1 MSKKNCTVSKKKIS
15 TRDVI
20 VAKALE
26 MFNERGI
33 EYVGLRELAA
43 TLGIRVSNI
52 SYYFPTKDDLVNELT
67 LELNRANSRL
77 LVADKDL
84 TLQAFLK
91 MMQGV
96 FRNQVRFRSIMLSIV
111 HLMEHNKAIS
121 QRHKQTQQDRNKAL
135 AANLNTLAAAGQL
148 RFKDEQQVE
157 MLAATIALIA
167 RFWISEAAIS
177 FRRWTEEEQITYHLR
192 LIGNLLLP
200 YATETGAVEM
210 ALFLNTNSVPGT

>member
-1 MSKKNCTVSKKKIS
+1 MSKNKIS
-15 TRDVI
+15 TRDAI
-20 VAKALE
+20 LSKALE

-67 LELNRANSRL
+67 LELNRANSNL
-77 LVADKDL
+77 LVAGQRL
-84 TLQAFLK
+84 TLKSFLE

-111 HLMEHNKAIS
+111 HLMEHNQVIS
-121 QRHKQTQQDRNKAL
+121 QRHKQTQKDRNKVL
-135 AANLNTLAAAGQL
+135 AENLKTLAAGGL
-148 RFKDEQQVE
+148 LSFPDEQQVE
-157 MLAATIALIA
+157 MLAAMISLIA

-177 FRRWTEEEQITYHLR
+177 YRKLSEEDQIDNNLR
-192 LIGNLLLP
+192 LIVNLLLP
-200 YATETGAVEM
+200 YATTVGKEQINT
-210 ALFLNTNSVPGT
+210 FLESTPATKGYGQH

>member
-1 MSKKNCTVSKKKIS
+1 MSNKKIS
-15 TRDVI
+15 TRDAI
-20 VAKALE
+20 LSKALE
-26 MFNERGI
+26 MFNERGV

-77 LVADKDL
+77 LVAGHTL
-84 TLQAFLK
+84 TLKSFFE

-111 HLMEHNKAIS
+111 HLMEHNQVIS
-121 QRHKQTQQDRNKAL
+121 QRHKQTQKDRNKVLEANLEAL
-135 AANLNTLAAAGQL
+135 AAGGFLS
-148 RFKDEQQVE
+148 FPEKQQVE
-157 MLAATIALIA
+157 MLAATISLIA

-177 FRRWTEEEQITYHLR
+177 YRKMGEEEQVDYNLR
-192 LIGNLLLP
+192 LIANLLIP
-200 YATETGAVEM
+200 YSTSAGKDQISSFFSIREPGRNHVE
-210 ALFLNTNSVPGT
+210 